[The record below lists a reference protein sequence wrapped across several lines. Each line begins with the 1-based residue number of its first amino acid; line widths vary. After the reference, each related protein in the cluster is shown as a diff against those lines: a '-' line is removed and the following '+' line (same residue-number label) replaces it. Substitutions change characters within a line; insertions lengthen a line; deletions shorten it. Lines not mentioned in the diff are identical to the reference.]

1 MNSMEKSKSD
11 ARARY
16 GYLEG
21 VLSTVLNLVLFGL
34 KYWAGV
40 VSGSVAL
47 IADAWHTLSD
57 SLTSI
62 IVVVGTR
69 ISSQPADEEHPFG
82 HGRAELI
89 GSVIIAVVL
98 SIVAIGFV
106 GEAIDKLQNRV
117 AANYGWIAIAVTAI
131 SIVTK
136 EVMAQLAIRWGKK
149 VSMKSL
155 VADGW
160 HHRSDA
166 ISSVI
171 ILVGIFIGTYLW
183 WIDAVLGLIVS
194 AILLYVAY
202 DILKESVSALIG
214 EEAEPDLK
222 QKLRELSA
230 SVYCDELHLHHVH
243 LHSYGRHQ
251 ELTFHIRLPDDLLL
265 HEAHRIS
272 SEIEG
277 LIRQELHM
285 EATIHTEPLSGHPD
299 TIALRS

>member
-1 MNSMEKSKSD
+1 MNRMEKSKSD
-11 ARARY
+11 ARARD

-230 SVYCDELHLHHVH
+230 SVYCDELDLQHVH

-285 EATIHTEPLSGHPD
+285 ETTIHTEPLSGHPD

>member
-1 MNSMEKSKSD
+1 MEKCKSD

-21 VLSTVLNLVLFGL
+21 ILSTVLNLVLFGL
-34 KYWAGV
+34 KYWAGI

-62 IVVVGTR
+62 IVVVGTK

-89 GSVIIAVVL
+89 GSVIIAFIL

-117 AANYGWIAIAVTAI
+117 AANYGWIAIAVTGI
-131 SIVTK
+131 SIVAK

-171 ILVGIFIGTYLW
+171 ILAGIFIGTYLW

-194 AILLYVAY
+194 AILLCVAY
-202 DILKESVSALIG
+202 GILKESVSALIG
-214 EEAEPDLK
+214 EEAGPDLK
-222 QKLRELSA
+222 QQLCEVIA

-265 HEAHRIS
+265 HEAHKVS

-277 LIRQELHM
+277 VIRQELQI
-285 EATIHTEPLSGHPD
+285 EATIHIEPLSGHPE
-299 TIALRS
+299 TIA